1 MKKTLHKIHLWLSIP
16 LGLIITVI
24 CFTGATLVFEQ
35 DITRAL
41 NKHLYQVE
49 VPQGKER
56 LSPSEVINIVQ
67 DRHGEMKISSVSIPK
82 AADATYQISFNS
94 GGRKVLF
101 VNPYTGESIGWSKSY
116 PFFQTM
122 RKLHRWFLD
131 APKSKGSMSTGKLI
145 VGIST
150 IAMTII
156 LISGLVIWIPRTH
169 KALKNRL
176 TVACNKGTRRL
187 MYDSHVALGFYATIF
202 LLLMALTGPTWSF
215 GWYRE
220 AAYSLLGAEPQPQN
234 QQTGHAHGHGHDE
247 KKENGKTERRQE
259 TSIAYDVA
267 LKEIQN
273 LYPEYNYIKL
283 SKNEATVSLNKYG
296 YRRNKN
302 GYRSKSDN
310 VKFNPKTGKITEIRK
325 FEDNSVRQ
333 NLRGLIYSLHVGT
346 WGGPA
351 TKVLYFLAALIG
363 ATLPLTGY
371 YLWLKKKMR

>member
-41 NKHLYQVE
+41 NKNLYQVE

-56 LSPSEVINIVQ
+56 LAPSEVINIVQ

-82 AADATYQISFNS
+82 AADATYQISFSN
-94 GGRKVLF
+94 GGKKVLF

-131 APKSKGSMSTGKLI
+131 VPKSKGSMSTGKLI
-145 VGIST
+145 VGVST

-156 LISGLVIWIPRTH
+156 LISGLVIWIPRTR

-176 TVACNKGTRRL
+176 TVACGKGTRRL

-202 LLLMALTGPTWSF
+202 LLIMALTGPTWSF

-220 AAYSLLGAEPQPQN
+220 AVSSLLGAEPQPQS
-234 QQTGHAHGHGHDE
+234 QQAGYAHGHGHDE

-259 TSIAYDVA
+259 TSIAYDAA

-296 YRRNKN
+296 YRN
-302 GYRSKSDN
+302 KSDN

-346 WGGPA
+346 WGGPV